1 MKKIPFFKNSN
12 GYTNIG
18 STLILFI
25 LVITI
30 FAPFLT
36 NYDPQ
41 ELNTIDRLQPPSS
54 KHFFGTDELGRDIY
68 ARVLYGGRPSV
79 IIATS
84 VVVLVVIIG
93 TTIGIFSGYYK
104 KLDIVIMRFIDG
116 IMAFPSTIIAITM
129 TAIWGAGY
137 MNIILALTFAFFSR
151 MVVIVRSSTL
161 AVRNLEYIDSARVA
175 GASDLYI
182 FRKYVFPNI
191 TSPILVNASYVFS
204 TVVLAEAALS
214 FLGIGLEADIPS
226 WGGMISQARNY
237 LSIAPWILAFPC
249 INLAIIVFGLNL
261 LGDGI
266 RDLIDPRLK
275 EKE

>member
-12 GYTNIG
+12 GYINIG
-18 STLILFI
+18 MILILFI
-25 LVITI
+25 LIITI
-30 FAPFLT
+30 FAPQLT
-36 NYDPQ
+36 DYNPK
-41 ELNTIDRLQPPSS
+41 ELNTIDRLQPPSL

-68 ARVLYGGRPSV
+68 SRVLYGGRPSV
-79 IIATS
+79 IIAVS

-104 KLDIVIMRFIDG
+104 NLDIVVMRIIDG
-116 IMAFPSTIIAITM
+116 ILAFPSIIIAITM

-137 MNIILALTFAFFSR
+137 LNIILALTFAFFSR

-161 AVRNLEYIDSARVA
+161 AVRSLEYIESARVA

-182 FRKYVFPNI
+182 FRKYIFPNI

-226 WGGMISQARNY
+226 WGGMISQARGY
-237 LSIAPWILAFPC
+237 LSIAPWILIFPC
-249 INLAIIVFGLNL
+249 INLALTVFGLNL
-261 LGDGI
+261 LGDGL
-266 RDLIDPRLK
+266 RDFIDPRLT
-275 EKE
+275 EKN

>member
-1 MKKIPFFKNSN
+1 MKKILLFKNSN
-12 GYTNIG
+12 SYINIG
-18 STLILFI
+18 LIFLTFI
-25 LVITI
+25 LIITI
-30 FAPFLT
+30 FAPLFT
-36 NYDPQ
+36 DHNPQ
-41 ELNTIDRLQPPSS
+41 ALNTIERLQPPSLN
-54 KHFFGTDELGRDIY
+54 HFFGTDELGRDIFS
-68 ARVLYGGRPSV
+68 RVLYGGRPSV

-93 TTIGIFSGYYK
+93 TSIGIFSGYYK
-104 KLDIVIMRFIDG
+104 KLDIVVMRFIDG
-116 IMAFPSTIIAITM
+116 IMAFPAIIIAITM

-137 MNIILALTFAFFSR
+137 LNIILALTFAFFSR

-161 AVRNLEYIDSARVA
+161 AVRSLEYIESARVA

-226 WGGMISQARNY
+226 WGGMISQARSY
-237 LSIAPWILAFPC
+237 LSIAPWMLIFPC
-249 INLAIIVFGLNL
+249 INLAVTVFGLNL
-261 LGDGI
+261 LGDGL
-266 RDLIDPRLK
+266 RDFIDPRLNGK
-275 EKE
+275 